1 MQFMT
6 NDPQFDPRV
15 IRAIEQAHYGDTG
28 FAMAQECEHLRHV
41 IDVQKGE
48 MRDRDREYWAAI
60 NERDSWI
67 RVALFT
73 LAAAAAMAG
82 FFTRWLSR

>member
-1 MQFMT
+1 VKPE
-6 NDPQFDPRV
+6 NDPFV
-15 IRAIEQAHYGDTG
+15 IRTIETAHYGDTG
-28 FAMAQECEHLRHV
+28 FAMAQECEHLSHV